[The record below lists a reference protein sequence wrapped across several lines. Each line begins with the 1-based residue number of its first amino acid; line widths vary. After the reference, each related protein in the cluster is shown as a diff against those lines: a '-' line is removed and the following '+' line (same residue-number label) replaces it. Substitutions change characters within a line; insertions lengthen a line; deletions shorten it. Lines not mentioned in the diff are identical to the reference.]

1 MIKKYFC
8 LTFGLSVL
16 ISAVLCILA
25 ELVFEWKYE
34 STLIVTLLPVIIYAF
49 IYFIAYLINTK
60 RINELYNKGEYD
72 KGMALVKKL
81 SKWYSGGA
89 NDSMFH
95 LFYAIAYFMKG
106 EDEKFQ
112 EECEMILD
120 HRFLFYKYY
129 WLAVYFAI
137 CRNEECAK
145 EQYSML
151 SNINYSQK
159 LKKNAQNVEILIKI
173 ISEDCSNKEEL
184 IETALK
190 EFKRERIRNFLLE
203 EKNSEKHVK

>member
-16 ISAVLCILA
+16 LSAVLCILA
-25 ELVFEWKYE
+25 KLVFEWKYD
-34 STLIVTLLPVIIYAF
+34 STLILLSPVIIYAF
-49 IYFIAYLINTK
+49 FYFIAYLINIK
-60 RINELYNKGEYD
+60 RINDLYNKGEYD

-106 EDEKFQ
+106 DDEKFQ

-120 HRFLFYKYY
+120 HRLLFYKYY
-129 WLAVYFAI
+129 WLAIYFAI
-137 CRNEECAK
+137 RRNEERAK

-159 LKKNAQNVEILIKI
+159 LKKKAQDVEILIKI
-173 ISEDCSNKEEL
+173 ISENCSNKDEL
-184 IETALK
+184 IEAALK
-190 EFKRERIRNFLLE
+190 EFKSERIRNFLLE
-203 EKNSEKHVK
+203 KRIQKSM